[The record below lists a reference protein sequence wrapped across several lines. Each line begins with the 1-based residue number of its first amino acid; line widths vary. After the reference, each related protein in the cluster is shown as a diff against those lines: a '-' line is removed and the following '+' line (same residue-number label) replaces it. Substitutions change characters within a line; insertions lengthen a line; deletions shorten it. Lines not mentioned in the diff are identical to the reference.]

1 MTMTRFITA
10 LLVACVAAS
19 IPIAAQNAP
28 PAITFDAANPL
39 TLPDDI
45 YLGEV
50 GGVATSSRGDIYVYT
65 RTGHPTLSMATAR
78 PFAHGG
84 SWMFQFDRNGRFTRE
99 IGAGVYGFLFAA
111 QVRVDPQD
119 NLWVVDELSA
129 MVMKFDSQG
138 HVAFLLGRK
147 A

>member
-1 MTMTRFITA
+1 MKRLISA
-10 LLVACVAAS
+10 LTVAFVAAS
-19 IPIAAQNAP
+19 ISIAAQNAT
-28 PAITFDAANPL
+28 PALTFDAANPL

-84 SWMFQFDRNGRFTRE
+84 SRLFLFVRNGRITRAVGTG
-99 IGAGVYGFLFAA
+99 IDVARDAA
-111 QVRVDPQD
+111 QVHVDPQ
-119 NLWVVDELSA
+119 
-129 MVMKFDSQG
+129 
-138 HVAFLLGRK
+138 
-147 A
+147 